1 MREASRL
8 KRPECSTRRKSS
20 TRIRELREWKR
31 TKASLLCSEHDAH
44 LITGDVAML
53 TSMKLGLATTVAAL
67 SIAAVTSAGAAVNP
81 TSAGETVS
89 QAVARVQSRTP
100 DAQPTQCWITA
111 DDNDH
116 GTFGY
121 WGSCSSPNASAAPA
135 PASPAFEMQ
144 AQARHKCE
152 EDLGY
157 GRTGLFGCGG

>member
-81 TSAGETVS
+81 TSAGEIVD
-89 QAVARVQSRTP
+89 QLAVREQSRTP
-100 DAQPTQCWITA
+100 AARQCWITA

-116 GTFGY
+116 GNFGY
-121 WGSCSSPNASAAPA
+121 WGSCSSPRASAAPA
-135 PASPAFEMQ
+135 SPTFQMQ
-144 AQARHKCE
+144 AQARRKCE

>member
-53 TSMKLGLATTVAAL
+53 TSMKLGLAATVAAL

-81 TSAGETVS
+81 TSVGETVG

-100 DAQPTQCWITA
+100 DAQPTPCWITA

-121 WGSCSSPNASAAPA
+121 WDSCSSPNASAAPA